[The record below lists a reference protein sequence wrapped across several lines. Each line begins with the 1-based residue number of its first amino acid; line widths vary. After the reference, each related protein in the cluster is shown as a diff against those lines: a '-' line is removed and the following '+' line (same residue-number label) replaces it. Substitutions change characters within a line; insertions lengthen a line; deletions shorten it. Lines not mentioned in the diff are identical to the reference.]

1 MRRIPC
7 KWLLNSVR
15 VCICVRRV
23 VSSDTGVAGAAD
35 AAGVVVAVVL
45 ALSDVG
51 AADGAACDAGRGGG
65 GINPEAAPLDAGIA
79 VVGFGLLLIVVG
91 GEGVRWF
98 ERRHAHKEQGAMAR
112 VVIGRRLY
120 IPAPGGVMTLHPLE
134 LGLNTSSNA
143 RTHGL
148 LVRNS

>member
-7 KWLLNSVR
+7 RWLLNSVR

-35 AAGVVVAVVL
+35 AAGVVVAPVVL
-45 ALSDVG
+45 ALSDVD

-65 GINPEAAPLDAGIA
+65 GINPEAAPLDAGTA

-120 IPAPGGVMTLHPLE
+120 IPAPGGISKTVHYALTVYSV
-134 LGLNTSSNA
+134 NSA
-143 RTHGL
+143 R
-148 LVRNS
+148 